1 MLTQLWQWLKT
12 HSNQPTGSKQTLKT
26 IREQEMVEPPPELT
40 NGDLELLF
48 TQLLEGVHQGR
59 GQQWAIR
66 YLQRMEGRISTARW
80 IDWLL
85 SYGERLLIS
94 PAPPNQQ
101 LASQM
106 IQLGELNIGKV
117 GELSYDI
124 GIRLM
129 TRNID
134 DWAEDVEAQ
143 PAAST
148 TNEETDS
155 VVNTPGQQLLRN
167 LGEALWEYDELVP
180 PTTAAQPQEN
190 AVDEIPQITPSAEV
204 STENVAEIIWEY
216 TGEEFVVS
224 TIPQEYRT
232 ENSDIPTWEY
242 AGEEFTTTQEEVAT
256 DNLAASLWGD
266 TEAELADNI
275 QSPDYATED
284 SDVPT
289 WEYEGEAFTT
299 TTEDNATENL
309 AASLWGDIEAE
320 LADSPP
326 PPDYATEN
334 TGESTWEYT
343 KEAYATTSS
352 QEMAAVS
359 REYPGAEFASTA
371 AVAFLAPAA
380 EDVIGNLSDLLLEYP
395 EQRARLVRTGASVN
409 SWDQYLANLDPNIAY
424 TLDELLARLDQSAHL
439 VQQLAINLTT
449 QASPAPTTTPNPVN
463 TVTQAQAWFYQGLQ
477 QAKAG
482 DLAGAIAS
490 YDRAIELQPE
500 SYEYWFNRGLT
511 LFHLERFAEAVAAY
525 DTAIDLKPDH
535 YKAWYNR
542 GGTLGELGL
551 FAEAIASFSQAI
563 EIHPNYPEAWASKA
577 LALLKL
583 GQVWEAINS
592 YDQALELQPQ
602 DPETWYYRGIALAV
616 SEQYEEAIASYNQA
630 LELQPDYYEVWIDR
644 GVVLFN
650 LRQWSDAIASWDK
663 ALAVQSDFYLA
674 WYNRG
679 VALDNLGRREEA
691 IASYEQAIAIKPD
704 FHLAWYNQAVALFYL
719 ERYTEAIVAYENA
732 LQIKLDYWEAWIG
745 RGTAIGHLPE
755 TEILNLLTSIAAIN
769 PALKQGGYVGKLA
782 SYEQGLKHIR
792 PDTHPEGWGRL
803 HLAIGNTHFEQGKK
817 QPASRQHWRKSLF
830 GYNQAL
836 LTLSWEGFPQLHLE
850 ILQSLIK
857 VLLGLGQITQAQ
869 ELQQRAANLLQELF
883 IDPVRSDDNKKQL
896 ALKFAGIGQL
906 GVDFLVESG
915 DLVEAW
921 ELAEQIK
928 NACLQWL
935 MFSWQ
940 DEIYSLNYRSV
951 QELLNPTTAI
961 IYWHISPAAL
971 HTFIIKDGAP
981 SPILVFIPVQERGNI
996 SSETTK
1002 PLQELP
1008 LAEATRRLIAFEHWL
1023 EDWHQ
1028 AYQDYC
1034 EQAQDPQTK
1043 SNHAWRSQMEE
1054 RLLHLQ
1060 KILEISTITQE
1071 LEGITNLI
1079 LIPHRDLSRL
1089 PLHVLFNLPDS
1100 EAEITNITARFI
1112 TTYLPSVQVGLSLQP
1127 RNIEYLPEQRL
1138 LSIES
1143 PERANYVPPKFAKL
1157 ESEVITEMF
1166 AHPQR
1171 IQAEAATK
1179 TTVEKALAD
1188 DYNILHF
1195 TGQVIN
1201 NFIEPSKSE
1210 LTLAGEDKLTLAEI
1224 CQKNLTSYNLV
1235 LLSACKFASNLNQH
1249 ITTEYVSL
1257 VNSFLWGG
1265 VPQIISTLW
1274 NVESSASALLIIEFY
1289 RRLHINKSPATALT
1303 EATTWLQEV
1312 TAGELVIW
1320 YDNLIKA
1327 LHPDELR
1334 IRTYLATHLYRI
1346 SKIVPDKQPYNH
1358 PYYWAGFIITGKN

>member
-12 HSNQPTGSKQTLKT
+12 HSNQPTSSKQTLKT
-26 IREQEMVEPPPELT
+26 VSEQEMVEPPPELT
-40 NGDLELLF
+40 NADLELLF

-59 GQQWAIR
+59 GQQWAIK
-66 YLQRMEGRISTARW
+66 YLQRMEDRISTERW

-85 SYGERLLIS
+85 IYGERLLIS
-94 PAPPNQQ
+94 PGPPNQQ

-129 TRNID
+129 TSHTD
-134 DWAEDVEAQ
+134 DWEEAAEEQSVV
-143 PAAST
+143 ST
-148 TNEETDS
+148 TNETT
-155 VVNTPGQQLLRN
+155 NTPGQNLLRN
-167 LGEALWEYDELVP
+167 LGESLWEYEEA
-180 PTTAAQPQEN
+180 TAQPPEN
-190 AVDEIPQITPSAEV
+190 AVNQVADMTSSSEV

-224 TIPQEYRT
+224 TIPQAEPAQNTDIPIWEYSGSAFTTTPEETSADDLAASLWGDPTAELTDSPPPLEYAT
-232 ENSDIPTWEY
+232 ENTNIPTWEY
-242 AGEEFTTTQEEVAT
+242 APETAR

-266 TEAELADNI
+266 TAAELVD
-275 QSPDYATED
+275 SPPPQTTEK
-284 SDVPT
+284 VNT
-289 WEYEGEAFTT
+289 QTGEAFTT
-299 TTEDNATENL
+299 A
-309 AASLWGDIEAE
+309 
-320 LADSPP
+320 P
-326 PPDYATEN
+326 
-334 TGESTWEYT
+334 
-343 KEAYATTSS
+343 S
-352 QEMAAVS
+352 QETVT
-359 REYPGAEFASTA
+359 REDTSEEEFAPPAT
-371 AVAFLAPAA
+371 VAFLTPAA
-380 EDVIGNLSDLLLEYP
+380 EDVIGNLGELSLEYP
-395 EQRARLVRTGASVN
+395 DEPARLARTGISENA
-409 SWDQYLANLDPNIAY
+409 WDQYLANLDPTVAY
-424 TLDELLARLDQSAHL
+424 TLDELLGRLDQSAHL

-449 QASPAPTTTPNPVN
+449 QSSPSPPTAPNPAN
-463 TVTQAQAWFYQGLQ
+463 TAIQAQAWFYQGLQ
-477 QAKAG
+477 QAKTG

-500 SYEYWFNRGLT
+500 SPEYWFNRGLT

-551 FAEAIASFSQAI
+551 FAEAIASFDQAI
-563 EIHPNYPEAWASKA
+563 EVHPNYPEAWASKA

-583 GQVWEAINS
+583 GQVWEAITS

-616 SEQYEEAIASYNQA
+616 NEQYEDAIASYNQA

-650 LRQWSDAIASWDK
+650 LRQWSEAIASWDK
-663 ALAVQSDFYLA
+663 ALAAQPDFYLA

-691 IASYEQAIAIKPD
+691 ISSYEKAIAIKPD

-719 ERYTEAIVAYENA
+719 ERYTEAIVAYDNA

-745 RGTAIGHLPE
+745 RGTAIGHVPE
-755 TEILNLLTSIAAIN
+755 SYVFNLLTSVAIN
-769 PALKQGGYVGKLA
+769 YPALRQGGYIGKLA

-803 HLAIGNTHFEQGKK
+803 HLAIGNTHYEQGKK
-817 QPASRQHWRKSLF
+817 QSASRQHWRKSVF
-830 GYNQAL
+830 EYNQAL

-850 ILQSLIK
+850 ILQSLVK

-869 ELQQRAANLLQELF
+869 ELQQRAANLLQALLS
-883 IDPVRSDDNKKQL
+883 DAARSEESKKQL

-935 MFSWQ
+935 LFGWQ
-940 DEIYSLNYRSV
+940 NEIYFLNYNSV
-951 QELLNPTTAI
+951 QELLNPNTAI

-981 SPILVFIPVQERGNI
+981 SPILVFIPVQARGNI
-996 SSETTK
+996 SAANNK

-1008 LAEATRRLIAFEHWL
+1008 LPEATQRLIAFEHWL
-1023 EDWHQ
+1023 EDWHKT
-1028 AYQDYC
+1028 YQDYC

-1043 SNHAWRSQMEE
+1043 GNHVWRSQMEY
-1054 RLLHLQ
+1054 RLLNLQ
-1060 KILEISTITQE
+1060 KILEIATITQE

-1079 LIPHRDLSRL
+1079 LIPHRDLARL
-1089 PLHVLFNLPDS
+1089 PLHLLFNLPNSD
-1100 EAEITNITARFI
+1100 AEMLNLPAKFITN
-1112 TTYLPSVQVGLSLQP
+1112 YLPSVQVGLSLQP
-1127 RNIEYLPEQRL
+1127 RNIENWQEQIL

-1143 PERANYVPPKFAKL
+1143 PAQTNYAPPKFAKL
-1157 ESEVITEMF
+1157 ESEVITQMF
-1166 AHPQR
+1166 EHHQR
-1171 IQAEAATK
+1171 IQAEAAIK

-1201 NFIEPSKSE
+1201 NFIDQNKSE
-1210 LTLAGEDKLTLAEI
+1210 LTLAGEEKLTLAEI

-1235 LLSACKFASNLNQH
+1235 LLSACKFVSHLNQN

-1257 VNSFLWGG
+1257 VNGFLCGG
-1265 VPQIISTLW
+1265 VPQVISTLW

-1289 RRLHINKSPATALT
+1289 RRLQVNKSPATALT

-1312 TAGELVIW
+1312 TAGELAIW
-1320 YDNLIKA
+1320 YENLIKT

-1346 SKIVPDKQPYNH
+1346 SKIVPERKPYNH
-1358 PYYWAGFIITGKN
+1358 PYYWAGFIITGRN

>member
-26 IREQEMVEPPPELT
+26 FREQEMVEPPPELT
-40 NGDLELLF
+40 NADLELLF

-66 YLQRMEGRISTARW
+66 YLQRMEDRISTERW

-85 SYGERLLIS
+85 SFGERLLIS
-94 PAPPNQQ
+94 PAPNQQ
-101 LASQM
+101 LATQLV
-106 IQLGELNIGKV
+106 QLGELNIGKV

-124 GIRLM
+124 GIRLI
-129 TRNID
+129 TRDTDEWEQAI
-134 DWAEDVEAQ
+134 AETQESD
-143 PAAST
+143 PML
-148 TNEETDS
+148 
-155 VVNTPGQQLLRN
+155 NTPGQNLLRN
-167 LGEALWEYDELVP
+167 LGESLWEYDELAP
-180 PTTAAQPQEN
+180 PATAQPPAN
-190 AVDEIPQITPSAEV
+190 AVDEV
-204 STENVAEIIWEY
+204 STENVEEIIWEY
-216 TGEEFVVS
+216 TGEEFVVR
-224 TIPQEYRT
+224 TIPQEH
-232 ENSDIPTWEY
+232 PTNNTDVPVWEY
-242 AGEEFTTTQEEVAT
+242 AGEEFITTPPQETAT
-256 DNLAASLWGD
+256 ENLAEIRWD
-266 TEAELADNI
+266 YTEAELADST
-275 QSPDYATED
+275 SPQEYPIENT
-284 SDVPT
+284 DVSV
-289 WEYEGEAFTT
+289 WEYPGEEFTT
-299 TTEDNATENL
+299 TPPQETATENL
-309 AASLWGDIEAE
+309 AEIRWDYTEAE
-320 LADSPP
+320 LADSTSPQEYP
-326 PPDYATEN
+326 IEN
-334 TGESTWEYT
+334 TDVSVWEYT
-343 KEAYATTSS
+343 GEEFTTTPP
-352 QEMAAVS
+352 QEMAAENQEKIS
-359 REYPGAEFASTA
+359 WEYTGEEFAPTA

-380 EDVIGNLSDLLLEYP
+380 EDVIGNLSELSLEYP
-395 EQRARLVRTGASVN
+395 EEQTRLVRKEYSGN
-409 SWDQYLANLDPNIAY
+409 SWEQYLATLDPNVAY
-424 TLDELLARLDQSAHL
+424 TLDELLGRLDQSAHL
-439 VQQLAINLTT
+439 VQQLAMNLTT
-449 QASPAPTTTPNPVN
+449 QANPSPTTTTNPAN
-463 TVTQAQAWFYQGLQ
+463 TAIQAQAWFYQGLQ
-477 QAKAG
+477 QAKTG
-482 DLAGAIAS
+482 DLANAIAS

-583 GQVWEAINS
+583 GQVWEAITS

-602 DPETWYYRGIALAV
+602 DPETWYYRGIAFAV
-616 SEQYEEAIASYNQA
+616 SEQYAEAIASYNQA

-650 LRQWSDAIASWDK
+650 LKQWSEAIASWDK
-663 ALAVQSDFYLA
+663 ALAAQPDFYLA

-679 VALDNLGRREEA
+679 VALDNLVRREEA
-691 IASYEQAIAIKPD
+691 IASYQKAIAIKPD

-719 ERYTEAIVAYENA
+719 ERYTEAIVAYDNA

-745 RGTAIGHLPE
+745 RGTAIGHIPDTE
-755 TEILNLLTSIAAIN
+755 TLEHLLTNVAVIN
-769 PALKQGGYVGKLA
+769 PALKQGGYAGKLA

-803 HLAIGNTHFEQGKK
+803 HLAIGNTHYEQGKK
-817 QPASRQHWRKSLF
+817 QPASRQHWRKSVF
-830 GYNQAL
+830 EYNQAL
-836 LTLSWEGFPQLHLE
+836 LTLSWEGFPLLHLE

-857 VLLGLGQITQAQ
+857 VLLGLGQTIQAQ

-883 IDPVRSDDNKKQL
+883 NDPGRSDESKKQL

-935 MFSWQ
+935 LFSWQ
-940 DEIYSLNYRSV
+940 DEIYALNYSSV
-951 QELLNPTTAI
+951 QHLLNPTTAI

-981 SPILVFIPVQERGNI
+981 SPILVFIPVQELGNI
-996 SSETTK
+996 SSEINK

-1008 LAEATRRLIAFEHWL
+1008 LPEATRRLIAFEHWL

-1028 AYQDYC
+1028 TYQDYC
-1034 EQAQDPQTK
+1034 DQAQDPQTK
-1043 SNHAWRSQMEE
+1043 SNHSWRSQMEQ

-1089 PLHVLFNLPDS
+1089 PLHVLFNLPN
-1100 EAEITNITARFI
+1100 AEPDNPNIQSRFI
-1112 TTYLPSVQVGLSLQP
+1112 TNYLPSIQIGLNLQP
-1127 RNIEYLPEQRL
+1127 RNIEQLREQKF

-1143 PERANYVPPKFAKL
+1143 PARANYSPPKFAKL
-1157 ESEVITEMF
+1157 ESEVISQMF
-1166 AHPQR
+1166 DYPHR
-1171 IQAEAATK
+1171 IQEEAANK
-1179 TTVEKALAD
+1179 TSVEKALAEN
-1188 DYNILHF
+1188 YNIFHF

-1201 NFIEPSKSE
+1201 NFVEPTKSE
-1210 LTLAGEDKLTLAEI
+1210 LILADEDKLTLTEI
-1224 CQKNLTSYNLV
+1224 CQKNLTSYDLV
-1235 LLSACKFASNLNQH
+1235 LLSACKFATHLNQSV
-1249 ITTEYVSL
+1249 TTEYVSI
-1257 VNSFLWGG
+1257 VNSFLCGG

-1274 NVESSASALLIIEFY
+1274 NVESSANALLIIEFY
-1289 RRLHINKSPATALT
+1289 RRLQVNKSPITALT

-1312 TAGELVIW
+1312 TAGELTIW
-1320 YDNLIKA
+1320 YENLIKT

-1346 SKIVPDKQPYNH
+1346 SKIVPDKKPYNH
-1358 PYYWAGFIITGKN
+1358 PYYWAGFIITGI